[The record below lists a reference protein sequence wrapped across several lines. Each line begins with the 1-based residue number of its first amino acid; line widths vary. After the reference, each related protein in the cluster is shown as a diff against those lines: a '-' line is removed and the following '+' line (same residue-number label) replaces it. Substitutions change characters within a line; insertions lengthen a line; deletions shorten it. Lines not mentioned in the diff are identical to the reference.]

1 MFVVAS
7 ISIRFSN
14 KTYAFF
20 IFVNIIYLW
29 YYNYRRKEIKVKQVI
44 YVTTMDE
51 AITMAMKLSSEYAVL
66 VAENEYNSD
75 KDFEGVIIY
84 VK

>member
-1 MFVVAS
+1 M
-7 ISIRFSN
+7 
-14 KTYAFF
+14 
-20 IFVNIIYLW
+20 
-29 YYNYRRKEIKVKQVI
+29 KQVI
-44 YVTTMDE
+44 YVNTMDE
-51 AITMAMKLSSEYAVL
+51 AITMAMKLSSEYAVM